1 MYDVKIPLEKR
12 ASVLIE
18 RNRLK
23 RNVSKKQITVKQAE
37 RFLAAY
43 IIQEGDVIA
52 GKESANK
59 DVLLFINK
67 FLNNSDD
74 IWKTF
79 TSGYCYYFAVI
90 LKEAF
95 QRGDICWCAPFGHI
109 CWLDENGVPYD
120 IGGVCDSECDFYIPV
135 RYIQKGLDDIK
146 HVPNKAYNA
155 PEEYIEKAI
164 QAFWQDV
171 ISNLD

>member
-52 GKESANK
+52 GSK
-59 DVLLFINK
+59 
-67 FLNNSDD
+67 
-74 IWKTF
+74 
-79 TSGYCYYFAVI
+79 
-90 LKEAF
+90 
-95 QRGDICWCAPFGHI
+95 
-109 CWLDENGVPYD
+109 
-120 IGGVCDSECDFYIPV
+120 
-135 RYIQKGLDDIK
+135 
-146 HVPNKAYNA
+146 
-155 PEEYIEKAI
+155 
-164 QAFWQDV
+164 
-171 ISNLD
+171 